1 MDFLDLLFPLLILLG
16 PAIFKSFSQ
25 KKKTEE
31 KNARKSSTNK
41 NDQATKKEDV
51 KNIPNYYDRFERK
64 PKSMEERKLKTK
76 KTRMDEEKH
85 IKEEEHIG
93 EERYIKEE
101 KRITEEERIKE
112 LKRKREI
119 YANSEKK
126 LSRNKKIRNKIDEEE
141 IISDRN
147 RSRKRNVDLDYIKQ
161 EEIGRDDI
169 DLRFDKTQLVQG
181 IILSEVLSKPK
192 ALEKKK

>member
-1 MDFLDLLFPLLILLG
+1 MDFLDLIFPLLILLG
-16 PAIFKSFSQ
+16 PAIFRSINQ
-25 KKKTEE
+25 KNKVEK
-31 KNARKSSTNK
+31 KNAKKAQTNVEQK
-41 NDQATKKEDV
+41 VSKKENV
-51 KNIPNYYDRFERK
+51 KNIPDYYDRFEK
-64 PKSMEERKLKTK
+64 KSK
-76 KTRMDEEKH
+76 KDSLRRDEEKN
-85 IKEEEHIG
+85 
-93 EERYIKEE
+93 IKEE

-126 LSRNKKIRNKIDEEE
+126 LTRNKKSRSKIDEEE
-141 IISDRN
+141 IISGRN
-147 RSRKRNVDLDYIKQ
+147 RSIKRNIGLDYIKQ